1 MNIYVKYL
9 KPLLFAFISLLILT
23 FVFTFFN
30 YINFINGTLFNII
43 KILIPFISLFIGSFL
58 IGKQEKEKGYLNG
71 LIIGIVFIILL
82 LIINLIFKNEVS
94 ILYLIINLIY
104 IMISII
110 GGIIGVNINK
120 SSD

>member
-9 KPLLFAFISLLILT
+9 KPLLFTFISLLILT

-58 IGKQEKEKGYLNG
+58 IGKHEKEL
-71 LIIGIVFIILL
+71 
-82 LIINLIFKNEVS
+82 ER
-94 ILYLIINLIY
+94 
-104 IMISII
+104 ISNTAKTLPKARKQ
-110 GGIIGVNINK
+110 VQA
-120 SSD
+120 